1 MKNIPVGMFWV
12 VASVAAAQNPHA
24 VLDRYLT
31 DDVVAVG
38 YLDLAAADIPAVLEW
53 GEELDVLTAG
63 DRDAMA
69 DTVKATQM
77 WLDHLAA
84 FGAEHGYVLFRVSD
98 VGHRGPSWVVPVSK
112 QGKKPQLPG
121 HWEIVDSVL
130 LGGTTV
136 AQLDQLKN
144 RRPGKTSRDLS
155 KAWAAL
161 GQGDCG
167 LLVFGDKDSRRVVRE
182 MFPKLP
188 GPFQAIDGKLIA
200 DGLLWGGI
208 ALDLPPKPRAQ
219 IVVETRDEATA
230 AAVAEAATS
239 ALGFIKQAVPAK
251 KELIEALASTFRPQV
266 EGKRVRISL
275 DELTSDVDR
284 MTKLLSPPI
293 RAARQAAQRRTRM
306 NKVKQIGLGMHNY
319 HSARGTFPSRST
331 YSDNEKPLLS
341 WRVQI
346 LPYLGQGKLYD
357 QFHLDEPWD
366 SKHNLALVAKMPSIY
381 ADPDMALRKVNAQ
394 GKTTYVVPTSEGT
407 VFDRPVGTQIKEIN
421 DGTSNTIMLVEVV
434 PERAVVW
441 TKPEDWAVDL
451 DHPWRGV
458 RRNDRDWFTTGF
470 CDGSARILSSSL
482 SAEKLR
488 ALLTRDGG
496 EVIEYP

>member
-1 MKNIPVGMFWV
+1 MRKMLVGMFWV
-12 VASVAAAQNPHA
+12 VASLAVAQNPHA

-53 GEELDVLTAG
+53 GEGLGILTAD
-63 DRDAMA
+63 DRDEMA
-69 DTVKATQM
+69 GNVKFAQM
-77 WLDHLAA
+77 LLDHLAA
-84 FGAEHGYVLFRVSD
+84 FGAEHTYVLFRVSD

-121 HWEIVDSVL
+121 HWEVVDGVL
-130 LGGTTV
+130 LGGTTA
-136 AQLDQLKN
+136 AQLEQLKN
-144 RRPGKTSRDLS
+144 SRPGKSSRDLS
-155 KAWAAL
+155 EAWATL

-188 GPFQAIDGKLIA
+188 GPLQAIDGKLLA
-200 DGLLWGGI
+200 DGLLWGGVV
-208 ALDLPPKPRAQ
+208 LDLPPKPRAQ
-219 IVVETRDEATA
+219 IVIETRDEATA
-230 AAVAEAATS
+230 ATVAETVTS
-239 ALGFIKQAVPAK
+239 GLGFAKQVVPAK
-251 KELIEALASTFRPQV
+251 QELIEAIARAFRPQV

-293 RAARQAAQRRTRM
+293 LAARQAAQRNTRM

-319 HSARGTFPSRST
+319 HSARGTFPPRST
-331 YSDNEKPLLS
+331 YSDNGKPLLS

-366 SKHNLALVAKMPSIY
+366 SKHNLALVAKMPGVY
-381 ADPDMALRKVNAQ
+381 ADPDSALRKINAQ
-394 GKTTYVVPTSEGT
+394 GKTTYVVPSGEGT
-407 VFDRPVGTQIKEIN
+407 VFAGPEGVSYKEIT

-434 PERAVVW
+434 PKRAVIW

-458 RRNDRDWFTTGF
+458 RRDDRDWFTTSF
-470 CDGSARILSSSL
+470 CDGSVRILSSSL

-488 ALLTRDGG
+488 ALLTRAGG

>member
-1 MKNIPVGMFWV
+1 M
-12 VASVAAAQNPHA
+12 ASSVK
-24 VLDRYLT
+24 
-31 DDVVAVG
+31 
-38 YLDLAAADIPAVLEW
+38 
-53 GEELDVLTAG
+53 TA
-63 DRDAMA
+63 
-69 DTVKATQM
+69 QM

-98 VGHRGPSWVVPVSK
+98 VGHQGPSWVVSVSK
-112 QGKKPQLPG
+112 QGKNLQLPG
-121 HWEIVDSVL
+121 HWEVVDGVL
-130 LGGTTV
+130 LGGTTT
-136 AQLDQLKN
+136 AQLEHLKSS
-144 RRPGKTSRDLS
+144 RPGKSPRDLTE
-155 KAWAAL
+155 AWAAL

-188 GPFQAIDGKLIA
+188 APLQAIDGKLIA
-200 DGLLWGGI
+200 DGLLWGGV

-230 AAVAEAATS
+230 ATVAETVTS
-239 ALGFIKQAVPAK
+239 GLGFAKQAVPAK
-251 KELIEALASTFRPQV
+251 QELIEALASAFRPQV

-284 MTKLLSPPI
+284 MAKLFGPEI
-293 RAARQAAQRRTRM
+293 RAARQAAQRNTRI
-306 NKVKQIGLGMHNY
+306 NKFRQIALGILNY
-319 HSARGTFPSRST
+319 ESARGTFPPRST
-331 YSDNEKPLLS
+331 YSDDEKPLLG
-341 WRVQI
+341 WRVHI
-346 LPYLGQGKLYD
+346 LPYMEQGKLYN

-381 ADPDMALRKVNAQ
+381 ADANSVLRKINAQ
-394 GKTTYVVPTSEGT
+394 GKTTFVVPSGEGT
-407 VFDRPVGTQIKEIN
+407 VFAGPEEVSFKEIA

-434 PERAVVW
+434 PERAVIW
-441 TKPEDWAVDL
+441 TKPADWAVDL

-458 RRNDRDWFTTGF
+458 RRHDRDWFTTGF
-470 CDGSARILSSSL
+470 CDGSVRILSSSL